1 MSEISTSQIPVK
13 CQNCQY
19 DLRADMDYCPTCGQR
34 VLPEHLTTSYF
45 LKEFLNNYFSF
56 DSRFFKTLKP
66 LLLKPGWLT
75 IEFLSGKRIR
85 YINPVQVFIFA
96 SFLYFLV
103 DSLIFV
109 ESPGEKD
116 LIVFSENGQAIGTDT
131 LNDAQID
138 SLFRGDNDASTSTWS
153 WTHFLQKAHQFNQLD
168 KATQNEKISK
178 ILSYAIFFL
187 TPIFAIYLGWFFRKR
202 NRHYLENLIFS
213 LHFHSFY
220 FVLAT
225 IFLFINRIFPDDMVK
240 FASFI
245 LVCFYLTKALRTFF
259 PFSWKSILFRFSGLL
274 VLYGFTVIIFFIGS
288 VLLSVV
294 LF

>member
-1 MSEISTSQIPVK
+1 MTPPSLMPEK
-13 CQNCQY
+13 CQNCHY
-19 DLRADMDYCPTCGQR
+19 DLLPEMDYCPVCGQH

-75 IEFLSGKRIR
+75 LEFLGGKRIR
-85 YINPVQVFIFA
+85 YINPVQVFVFA
-96 SFLYFLV
+96 SFLYFMV
-103 DSLIFV
+103 DSLVFV
-109 ESPGEKD
+109 EKPGERD
-116 LIVFSENGQAIGTDT
+116 LIVFSENGSNISADS
-131 LNDAQID
+131 LNDTQID
-138 SLFRGDNDASTSTWS
+138 SLLRDDDDAGTSGWS
-153 WTHFLQKAHQFNQLD
+153 WNHFLQKAYQFNQLD

-187 TPIFAIYLGWFFRKR
+187 TPIFAIYLGWFFKKR

-213 LHFHSFY
+213 LHFHAFY

-240 FASFI
+240 LASFI

-259 PFSWKSILFRFSGLL
+259 PFSWKSTLIRFSGLL
-274 VLYGFTVIIFFIGS
+274 VLYGFTVIIFFLGSVFLS
-288 VLLSVV
+288 VLL
-294 LF
+294 F